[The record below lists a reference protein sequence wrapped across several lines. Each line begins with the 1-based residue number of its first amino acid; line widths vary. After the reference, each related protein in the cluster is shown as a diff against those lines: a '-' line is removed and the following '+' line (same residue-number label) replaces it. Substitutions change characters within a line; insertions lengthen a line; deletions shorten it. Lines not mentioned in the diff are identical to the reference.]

1 MNTIDKVL
9 LEWSLK
15 TDKGYPDLNSK
26 EDMDLFESM
35 FGFNLNESFRT
46 LTWAQ
51 LKKKTGATPRV
62 VTLYNLIE
70 KDLPVELTSGKKIE
84 LEFKDPAHIEFFRN
98 GDLEKI
104 KSIGGVS
111 INSFPFFFEKGK
123 PGNTITLNN
132 LAKTP
137 IFGGKG
143 TGPENAGLRYEQ
155 IAISK
160 LNSTIQE
167 IGEPIDIKLGET
179 IYKDITEVVN
189 VGGAP
194 TADFAFVSN
203 NKPVIFISHK
213 NGTTPKDF
221 QQYSGFKYLIEE
233 YEEVRD
239 FVKAVAESTY
249 YTDQALAPKTL
260 LTRGIKEED
269 IKKKAV
275 YGYEHG
281 KESFSVNNCQAL
293 IQGDI
298 WLESKEDYY
307 EINGTKLFTTPNI
320 PSDEYE
326 PVFGVSYRSNMSS
339 MGIQNARFGIYSK
352 DRYPN
357 AVTI

>member
-1 MNTIDKVL
+1 M
-9 LEWSLK
+9 
-15 TDKGYPDLNSK
+15 KGMSFGNSPIKKHTK
-26 EDMDLFESM
+26 EHE
-35 FGFNLNESFRT
+35 GNET
-46 LTWAQ
+46 MGGEQ
-51 LKKKTGATPRV
+51 LS
-62 VTLYNLIE
+62 
-70 KDLPVELTSGKKIE
+70 ELTGKYY
-84 LEFKDPAHIEFFRN
+84 P
-98 GDLEKI
+98 
-104 KSIGGVS
+104 GGTDYY
-111 INSFPFFFEKGK
+111 INRDK
-123 PGNTITLNN
+123 
-132 LAKTP
+132 
-137 IFGGKG
+137 
-143 TGPENAGLRYEQ
+143 
-155 IAISK
+155 
-160 LNSTIQE
+160 
-167 IGEPIDIKLGET
+167 
-179 IYKDITEVVN
+179 
-189 VGGAP
+189 
-194 TADFAFVSN
+194 N